1 MRYKLQIW
9 FIKWEF
15 ICLGV
20 QISFFFLLSSA
31 SWLLLCLPM
40 FIFLDLLMIIFHSFC
55 SFPFLFSLFLHYK
68 VLFTSCWSLLQL
80 HLVFKLGFYR
90 WGTCFSCIYIYC
102 SIDLYFV
109 HLMWDRSI
117 IQNMCNLYTL
127 FIHHSRGCT
136 LQGPYGFNVF

>member
-1 MRYKLQIW
+1 MIIYLFRGSNK
-9 FIKWEF
+9 
-15 ICLGV
+15 
-20 QISFFFLLSSA
+20 FFFLLSSA

-102 SIDLYFV
+102 SIDLCFV
-109 HLMWDRSI
+109 HLMWDHTKLFALYKICAIYTHCLYI
-117 IQNMCNLYTL
+117 I
-127 FIHHSRGCT
+127 RGDVHCKV
-136 LQGPYGFNVF
+136 LMVLMYFK

>member
-1 MRYKLQIW
+1 MIIYLFRGSNK
-9 FIKWEF
+9 
-15 ICLGV
+15 
-20 QISFFFLLSSA
+20 FFFLLSSA

-40 FIFLDLLMIIFHSFC
+40 FIFLDLLMIIFHGFC

-102 SIDLYFV
+102 SIDLCFV